1 MYVYIWYLKF
11 KRKRGSCASPIMTA
25 LLWKGLLPIRDSGCK
40 LCKNPNN
47 SWRWLAHLN
56 QTGNK
61 KIWTFDQSISLKMLY
76 FNSLMV
82 GFLWIFFSDQTESF
96 YKCSDAKSP
105 VKSSINAPLPSL
117 FMQELTHLWWQTLIR
132 LKSCAITVTPPAD
145 HLLIGVH
152 FLCWPFPSYE
162 QPSMDDEV
170 RGGETDN
177 IVSGHVT
184 NTCGF

>member
-132 LKSCAITVTPPAD
+132 LKSCAISDPSRWPPPHRRALS
-145 HLLIGVH
+145 LLTFSLIWAAIDGWWSERWGDRQH
-152 FLCWPFPSYE
+152 CF
-162 QPSMDDEV
+162 
-170 RGGETDN
+170 R
-177 IVSGHVT
+177 
-184 NTCGF
+184 TCD